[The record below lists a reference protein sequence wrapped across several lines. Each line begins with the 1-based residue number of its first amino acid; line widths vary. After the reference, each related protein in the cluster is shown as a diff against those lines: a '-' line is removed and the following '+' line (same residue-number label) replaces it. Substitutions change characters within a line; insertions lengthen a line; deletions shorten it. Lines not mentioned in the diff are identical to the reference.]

1 MKKFLSKICLIPV
14 ILASFAIG
22 VFADNNMQEI
32 KAYMNK
38 GLSIVFQGNVKSMY
52 DGNNQKVYPITYNG
66 TIYLPI
72 KSIGQMTGLAVSY
85 DNASKTLYIGNKSV
99 GARDFI
105 ETIQPYDG
113 SGGLQTTIKDG
124 HKTSIAG
131 KTVDHY
137 IKPGSR
143 HKIYYDLGG
152 KYNKISFKSYSEK
165 DGAIYFYGD
174 GELLGKYDVTAN
186 ELPNKTYTVDV
197 KGVQQ
202 FAITANYDWIY
213 MFDTVIE

>member
-99 GARDFI
+99 GAKDFI
-105 ETIQPYDG
+105 ETVQPYEG
-113 SGGLQTTIKDG
+113 NCHYTIKDREQR
-124 HKTSIAG
+124 SIAG

-137 IKPGSR
+137 IRPISKL
-143 HKIYYDLGG
+143 YYDLGG

-165 DGAIYFYGD
+165 DGSLYFYGD
-174 GELLGKYDVTAN
+174 GELLGKYDITAN

-202 FAITANYDWIY
+202 FVITTNYSWIY

>member
-52 DGNNQKVYPITYNG
+52 DGNNKKVYPITYNG

-105 ETIQPYDG
+105 ETIKPYE
-113 SGGLQTTIKDG
+113 GGIHYTIEKG
-124 HKTSIAG
+124 YTKSFG
-131 KTVDHY
+131 EKTVDHY
-137 IKPGSR
+137 IYLNSSKA
-143 HKIYYDLGG
+143 YYDLGG
-152 KYNKISFKSYSEK
+152 KYNKISFKLYNE
-165 DGAIYFYGD
+165 DDATAYFYGD
-174 GELLGKYDVTAN
+174 GDELIGKYDVKGKD
-186 ELPNKTYTVDV
+186 LPNKTYTVDV

-202 FAITANYDWIY
+202 LSIMSSPHWTY
-213 MFDTVIE
+213 MFDAVIE